1 MRIVHNNPFRD
12 IRQKDMS
19 SVLYQSFNS
28 NGSPALRNDINGLRN
43 QLTNLKKD
51 MDFLLKVLSEKSPE
65 VVDEYN
71 RLKNQEAELALAAA
85 APPPPSQNNRNAV
98 NSLRR

>member
-1 MRIVHNNPFRD
+1 
-12 IRQKDMS
+12 MS

-43 QLTNLKKD
+43 QFNNLKKD
-51 MDFLLKVLSEKSPE
+51 MDFLLKVLSEKSPD
-65 VVDEYN
+65 VVDEYK
-71 RLKNQEAELALAAA
+71 RLKSQEAELALAAA
-85 APPPPSQNNRNAV
+85 APPPPQNNRNAV